1 MKNVVKFFHS
11 KFISLADHTID
22 QVYESRA
29 RRILN
34 QCSSVGTD
42 VGLRM
47 PLTIYHP
54 QGLAIGNQVSI
65 GEYTHIRA
73 SGGVS
78 IGDRVLIAS
87 HVIITSRGHPKS
99 IPRYGVNEDGP
110 IHIEDDVWISANA
123 VILPNT
129 YIGRGSIVAAGAVVT
144 EDVPPFTIVGGIPA
158 HVIGQVPL

>member
-1 MKNVVKFFHS
+1 M
-11 KFISLADHTID
+11 D
-22 QVYESRA
+22 
-29 RRILN
+29 
-34 QCSSVGTD
+34 TD

-54 QGLAIGNQVSI
+54 QSLKIGNKVSI

-99 IPRYGVNEDGP
+99 LPRHGIHEDGP
-110 IHIEDDVWISANA
+110 IYIEDDVWISANA

-129 YIGRGSIVAAGAVVT
+129 RMGRGSIIAAGAVVT
-144 EDVPPFTIVGGIPA
+144 EDVSSFTIVGGIPA
-158 HVIGQVPL
+158 QVIGEVPR